1 MERSFIQLNDLPDEI
16 LLILL
21 KNLQNAE
28 VLYSLI
34 NVNKR
39 LTTIVNDSN
48 FTKYLTLRTF
58 SSNGLLY
65 EFTRTILDRFCLK
78 ILPKIHDK
86 IEFLS
91 LESSSMKRILLLTNY
106 PNLYEI
112 GLYDIA
118 TEIAKDLF
126 TVLKDSQLIIGQRLT
141 SLDDRSNKKKQRLK
155 TQYKGMP
162 ITLEWRLTEIFN
174 VYLDESFFIRTF
186 KNQIS
191 SLTIDINKC
200 QDRYSILDSNRFI
213 YTQVFTMFRNLKYFN
228 FGPSSSAYHQL
239 SFGFSPPSVFSSTLL
254 ELHILVD
261 SFKDCLYLLD
271 GRFSQLHTFYVTIC
285 DVSHRLIKINNEVRY
300 SY

>member
-126 TVLKDSQLIIGQRLT
+126 T
-141 SLDDRSNKKKQRLK
+141 
-155 TQYKGMP
+155 
-162 ITLEWRLTEIFN
+162 
-174 VYLDESFFIRTF
+174 
-186 KNQIS
+186 
-191 SLTIDINKC
+191 DIN
-200 QDRYSILDSNRFI
+200 
-213 YTQVFTMFRNLKYFN
+213 YFPEAN
-228 FGPSSSAYHQL
+228 ECHC
-239 SFGFSPPSVFSSTLL
+239 
-254 ELHILVD
+254 HI
-261 SFKDCLYLLD
+261 
-271 GRFSQLHTFYVTIC
+271 
-285 DVSHRLIKINNEVRY
+285 Y
-300 SY
+300 SYPYTLTYYHNITNNFPGGLFKYVRQVSLYDEYPFEHDFFLRITQSFPCMEN

>member
-58 SSNGLLY
+58 FSNGLLY
-65 EFTRTILDRFCLK
+65 EFTRTILDRFCLE
-78 ILPKIHDK
+78 ILPKIQDK
-86 IEFLS
+86 IEFLN
-91 LESSSMKRILLLTNY
+91 LESSSMKRILLLTSY
-106 PNLYEI
+106 PNLYGI

-126 TVLKDSQLIIGQRLT
+126 T
-141 SLDDRSNKKKQRLK
+141 
-155 TQYKGMP
+155 
-162 ITLEWRLTEIFN
+162 
-174 VYLDESFFIRTF
+174 DESFFIRTF

-285 DVSHRLIKINNEVRY
+285 DVSHRLTKINNEVRY